1 MVNVGRK
8 NALGGKDKE
17 LWHGRIKVIR
27 KRRDYD
33 PSSCVRIHINFI
45 GMWCH
50 MGLALDQRKQIYKVV
65 GPFFMVYFTNSY
77 LSLNEKNINN
87 ISSIWE
93 LLWHLKKM
101 IRHS

>member
-1 MVNVGRK
+1 M
-8 NALGGKDKE
+8 E
-17 LWHGRIKVIR
+17 
-27 KRRDYD
+27 
-33 PSSCVRIHINFI
+33 
-45 GMWCH
+45 
-50 MGLALDQRKQIYKVV
+50 LALDQRKQIYKVV

-93 LLWHLKKM
+93 LLWHFKKM